1 MGKKCS
7 GIRKLLSVWSVRCT
21 CWLDQI
27 KAGQVRSRSFIGQRT
42 IYYGLSLISL
52 QWTDMIETD
61 NCIEIQNSVCP
72 KSPAGVQRD
81 QAKVSQWITINRCGP
96 SLDSIYRCYICNC
109 VYQLKLYL
117 QQGHWVL
124 PINNTNTPG
133 LIGLTWFTFITLPKE
148 LCCAQKSSVVPKS
161 FFAYKNTLHFLSV
174 KFQYFYKLF
183 KTNV

>member
-1 MGKKCS
+1 MNRLLSIKSSWCRWGGEKKCS
-7 GIRKLLSVWSVRCT
+7 GIKKLLSVWSVRCT

-124 PINNTNTPG
+124 LITTPIP
-133 LIGLTWFTFITLPKE
+133 
-148 LCCAQKSSVVPKS
+148 QD
-161 FFAYKNTLHFLSV
+161 
-174 KFQYFYKLF
+174 
-183 KTNV
+183 

>member
-1 MGKKCS
+1 MASLNQVGS
-7 GIRKLLSVWSVRCT
+7 HESSFVHQVKLVSVGWEKNAAGSRNFWACEAFVALAG
-21 CWLDQI
+21 LDQI

-72 KSPAGVQRD
+72 KSPTGVHRD

-117 QQGHWVL
+117 QQGRWVL
-124 PINNTNTPG
+124 PP
-133 LIGLTWFTFITLPKE
+133 
-148 LCCAQKSSVVPKS
+148 
-161 FFAYKNTLHFLSV
+161 LSTT
-174 KFQYFYKLF
+174 QIP
-183 KTNV
+183 